1 MTEFEKTPLNRVK
14 RVPDRGAYDAETVYE
29 ILDAGLVCHV
39 GLVQDNQPIVIP
51 TLYARQDDS
60 ILLHGATTSR
70 LIQYAASGKPLGIT
84 VTHIDGIV
92 LARSVFHHSMN
103 YRSVVVFGSGHL
115 VDDMDEKTEA
125 MRLFTEHIMPG
136 RWDDVRQPNGVEMK
150 ATSIVAVPIDSAS
163 AKIRTGGP
171 KDEDEDYALPI
182 WAGVLPLTTEVGKP
196 IADDVLPPT
205 ITLPTYIS
213 EYDK

>member
-1 MTEFEKTPLNRVK
+1 MLNV
-14 RVPDRGAYDAETVYE
+14 VPDRGAYDAETVYE

-39 GLVQDNQPIVIP
+39 GLVQDNQPVVIP

-70 LIQYAASGKPLGIT
+70 LIQYAASHNPLSIT
-84 VTHIDGIV
+84 VTHVDGIV

-103 YRSVVVFGSGHL
+103 YRSVVVFGLGHL
-115 VDDMDEKTEA
+115 VDDLDEKTEA

-136 RWDDVRQPNGVEMK
+136 RWEDVRQPNEVEMK

-196 IADDVLPPT
+196 IADDVLPPN

-213 EYDK
+213 EYNK